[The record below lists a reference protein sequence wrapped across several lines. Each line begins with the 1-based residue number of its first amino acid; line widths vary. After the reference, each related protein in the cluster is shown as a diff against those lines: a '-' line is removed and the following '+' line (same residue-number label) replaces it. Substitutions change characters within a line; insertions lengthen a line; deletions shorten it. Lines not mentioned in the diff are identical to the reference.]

1 MNRETEVYIKPS
13 RRRRRFPVQT
23 RAVPR
28 TRKPPGRAPSCR
40 RSARGHPSR
49 WRRGWRCPCAR
60 GSVAAFGSASRRS
73 SAPCSGARRAG
84 RSSRSRHAAACGRC
98 QRSRRQIA
106 RVAVRGS
113 HGKRRCGSA
122 HTLLASARKGR
133 RQRRS
138 PRRRGGRRGHP
149 LMEPGGAAGPARL
162 PRREQ
167 APPSS
172 HERTAVAA
180 HTPSVPFACLCFFAP
195 HPRRVG
201 RLLRSACRRPPSH
214 PGGGALGRLA

>member
-1 MNRETEVYIKPS
+1 MRTKTEVYIKPS

-40 RSARGHPSR
+40 RSARGRPSR

-84 RSSRSRHAAACGRC
+84 RSSRSRHAAACGRFP
-98 QRSRRQIA
+98 RSRRQIA
-106 RVAVRGS
+106 RVSVRGS

-138 PRRRGGRRGHP
+138 PRRRGGRRGRP

-172 HERTAVAA
+172 HERRAVAA
-180 HTPSVPFACLCFFAP
+180 NTPSVPFACLCFFAP

-201 RLLRSACRRPPSH
+201 RLVRSACRRPPSH